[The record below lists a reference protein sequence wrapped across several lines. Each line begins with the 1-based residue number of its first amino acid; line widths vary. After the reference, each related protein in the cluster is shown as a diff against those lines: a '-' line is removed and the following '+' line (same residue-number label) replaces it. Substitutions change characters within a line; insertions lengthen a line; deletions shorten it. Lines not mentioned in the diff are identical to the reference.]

1 MAASVENKDPARIP
15 GTPQHREMQNMAAQD
30 EGSRRAAM
38 DMLIEDAKSG
48 NTNRNNKTRRMALQ
62 SPTDGKRAP
71 IGAPAGKA
79 AAIASSNASSN
90 TGGSRAPSIELA
102 AADLRTLAGKHGSGG
117 HKDNKDIGSSGI
129 GKDGLTDVI

>member
-1 MAASVENKDPARIP
+1 MAGSVENKDPARIP
-15 GTPQHREMQNMAAQD
+15 GTPQHQQMQDMAAQD

-71 IGAPAGKA
+71 IGAPAAKA
-79 AAIASSNASSN
+79 AAIASSNASSK
-90 TGGSRAPSIELA
+90 TEGSRAPSIELA
-102 AADLRTLAGKHGSGG
+102 AADLRTLAGRHGGR
-117 HKDNKDIGSSGI
+117 DNKDIGNSGL